1 MHRDWF
7 ILLLLLPIP
16 TIWFSL
22 DHRELSLKKWKR
34 SNSSHSDSGALM
46 TPLTTPI
53 FDFHQ
58 VISALTT
65 PTPTPSLV

>member
-1 MHRDWF
+1 
-7 ILLLLLPIP
+7 
-16 TIWFSL
+16 
-22 DHRELSLKKWKR
+22 
-34 SNSSHSDSGALM
+34 M

-65 PTPTPSLV
+65 PLTTPTPTPSLTTPLTTSTPTPSLVKTSLKRSADVAVVFAVAPIMHRGL